1 MSKLDSEMS
10 KLDSEIEGSGD
21 MAAVTINSEAELDVG
36 EQGDTEI
43 DLKKEEHMI
52 HNVDQKDST
61 AESSYSL
68 CGLTQ
73 GSTISSET
81 LLSELSVHKDLR
93 INRYAYEAGD
103 DRYKSKSKSKSK
115 SKETD
120 AVDSKNKKEADAT
133 TLREEAIS
141 ETLLTIKKAL
151 QVDLCFVLDCTGSMM
166 SYIDAAK
173 NCIQQV
179 VEHMEQ
185 TNPNIKLWIGFCG
198 YRDHCDDSDRIQIL
212 DFTDSYENFKSYLSD
227 EVKATGGG
235 DAPEDVLGGLDAATN
250 KMKWSHRTRVLL
262 HLGDAPPHGRR
273 FTSSYDTY
281 PDGDPN
287 GLTAESV
294 LENIKSE
301 EILYYFGKITSQT
314 DKMINV
320 FREIIGEF
328 LIFDLN
334 MDGRDPKALTTKL
347 FEAVCS
353 SITSSVILTSSET
366 GNVYR
371 HRRKNLEKNLEKPE
385 WDALPIETG
394 KLLHY
399 RYPKTLADIKNSY
412 YFDKSNLVLK
422 KFTYKRAPKPFSS
435 GSERY
440 AYYALDLTRE
450 PAEEI
455 IMKES
460 VELGKKANS
469 LERYLEMI
477 ETSTIAYFLSK
488 EFNAAAKQAKIK
500 KKVNFLK
507 PQALRHKDS
516 EGDND
521 GSHIKC
527 YTIEPKFHDE
537 FKRFNINNGVIKEYH
552 STLEAFAHYTYEY
565 TKGYLVV
572 YDLQGIETGGDQ
584 FLLTDP
590 AIHCEDKLRFGKTNL
605 GERGIKECFL
615 ANHKCSNV
623 CEKLALAKITNES

>member
-1 MSKLDSEMS
+1 MSKIDLE
-10 KLDSEIEGSGD
+10 
-21 MAAVTINSEAELDVG
+21 TYSEAELDIE
-36 EQGDTEI
+36 EQDDTEI
-43 DLKKEEHMI
+43 DNKKPDHI
-52 HNVDQKDST
+52 GHTADPTDSSKL
-61 AESSYSL
+61 SSYSL
-68 CGLTQ
+68 CGLSEK
-73 GSTISSET
+73 STITSDT
-81 LLSELSVHKDLR
+81 LLSEISDYKDLR
-93 INRYAYEAGD
+93 IKRYAYEAGD

-115 SKETD
+115 ENSNTD
-120 AVDSKNKKEADAT
+120 SVDSASKKEADAL
-133 TLREEAIS
+133 TLRDEAIS
-141 ETLLTIKKAL
+141 ETLITIKRSL
-151 QVDLCFVLDCTGSMM
+151 QVDLCFVLDCTGSM
-166 SYIDAAK
+166 SRYIDAAK

-212 DFTDSYENFKSYLSD
+212 DFTDSYSKFKSYLSD
-227 EVKATGGG
+227 DVKATGGG
-235 DAPEDVLGGLDAATN
+235 DAPEDVLGGLDAAIN
-250 KMKWSHRTRVLL
+250 KMAWSHRTRVLL

-273 FTSSYDTY
+273 FTSARDTY

-294 LENIKSE
+294 LENIQSE
-301 EILYYFGKITSQT
+301 EILYYFGKITRQT
-314 DKMINV
+314 DKMIKI
-320 FREIIGEF
+320 FRDIIGEF

-334 MDGRDPKALTTKL
+334 VDGKDPKALTTKL

-353 SITSSVILTSSET
+353 SIASSVILTSSESE
-366 GNVYR
+366 NVYR
-371 HRRKNLEKNLEKPE
+371 RKRKNLEKDTQKPD
-385 WDALPIETG
+385 WDTLPIETG
-394 KLLHY
+394 KLLHF
-399 RYPKTLADIKNSY
+399 RFPKTLADIKNTH
-412 YFDKSNLVLK
+412 YFTKPNLVLK

-440 AYYALDLTRE
+440 AYFALDLTRE

-455 IMKES
+455 IIKEC

-488 EFNAAAKQAKIK
+488 EFNAAAKKADIR

-507 PQALRHKDS
+507 PQALRHKDGES
-516 EGDND
+516 NKD
-521 GSHIKC
+521 GTNIRC
-527 YTIEPKFHDE
+527 YTIEPKFRDT
-537 FKRFNINNGVIKEYH
+537 FKRFNVNNGIIKEYH

-572 YDLQGIETGGDQ
+572 YDLQGIEIDGQ

-590 AIHCEDKLRFGKTNL
+590 AIHCEERLRFGKTNL

-615 ANHKCSNV
+615 ANHKCGNA
-623 CEKLALAKITNES
+623 CEKLGLTKITN